1 MRKWVKTTNGVKGW
15 SVLWKNCVKAATN
28 EQYKYPRGRA
38 DENYTLVMSLR
49 S

>member
-1 MRKWVKTTNGVKGW
+1 MRKWVKTTKGVKEW
-15 SVLWKNCVKAATN
+15 SVLWKTATN

-38 DENYTLVMSLR
+38 NENYTLVMSLR